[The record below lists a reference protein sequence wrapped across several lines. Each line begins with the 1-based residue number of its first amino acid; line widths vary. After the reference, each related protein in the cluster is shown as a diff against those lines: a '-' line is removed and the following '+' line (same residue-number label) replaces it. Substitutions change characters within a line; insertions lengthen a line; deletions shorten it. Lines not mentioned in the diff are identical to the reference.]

1 MPFIFARAFKKTD
14 GWDKNDVTWFL
25 RRRSNQVSVNA
36 RNSSRVCSSLVYP
49 YFKLDVEQDKIRQ
62 ALLIKQE
69 SE

>member
-36 RNSSRVCSSLVYP
+36 RNSGRVCLSETTENEERFILTL
-49 YFKLDVEQDKIRQ
+49 FRQ
-62 ALLIKQE
+62 GGPR
-69 SE
+69 